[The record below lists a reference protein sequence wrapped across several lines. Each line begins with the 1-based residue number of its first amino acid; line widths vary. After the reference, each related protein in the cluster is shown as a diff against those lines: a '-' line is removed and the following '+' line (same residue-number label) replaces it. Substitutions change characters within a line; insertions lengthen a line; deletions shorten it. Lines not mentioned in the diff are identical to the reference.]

1 VELYADADSG
11 TLAGAAAIGPEAAEW
26 MAEIT
31 LAIRA
36 RVPLD
41 SLADVVHAFP
51 TYGEAL
57 EVPLRELAVKASG
70 ASGAGS
76 PGEAASGEAAGDV
89 PVAAAGEASEE
100 ATGEASG
107 E

>member
-1 VELYADADSG
+1 
-11 TLAGAAAIGPEAAEW
+11 

-70 ASGAGS
+70 ASGAGTS
-76 PGEAASGEAAGDV
+76 GEAASGASASGEVSGEV
-89 PVAAAGEASEE
+89 PVAGAGEASEE
-100 ATGEASG
+100 TAGEAS
-107 E
+107 